1 MVVPVL
7 FGKDE
12 GSEDHVTQAAHL
24 LAVSQHVDRI
34 ANVRFGL

>member
-12 GSEDHVTQAAHL
+12 GSEHHVTQTAHL
-24 LAVSQHVDRI
+24 LAASQHVGRV